1 MSASSWVCFVLK
13 ENVSCWG
20 WRGGM
25 LTTPGR
31 RAVLRSGRL
40 HVFNFE
46 LEEEN
51 YGESWVSDNEVWTPD
66 VQSLAVQD
74 GKAVWRRT
82 FWKSGGVHSGILD
95 LKLNLQP
102 RREESSSSFIRLGY
116 CRNCFSC
123 RPGVLLRNWLQQQPY
138 LMGQGNGF
146 QILQSSSS
154 KFRVMRQRAGRG
166 LLAELW

>member
-1 MSASSWVCFVLK
+1 LGSQKFGVSASSRVCFVLK
-13 ENVSCWG
+13 ENVSCWA
-20 WRGGM
+20 WRRGM
-25 LTTPGR
+25 LPAPGR
-31 RAVLRSGRL
+31 RAALRSGRL

-51 YGESWVSDNEVWTPD
+51 SGESWVSDNEVWRPD
-66 VQSLAVQD
+66 VQSLAVH
-74 GKAVWRRT
+74 VERRT

-123 RPGVLLRNWLQQQPY
+123 RPEVLLRNWLQQQPY

-146 QILQSSSS
+146 QILHGSSS
-154 KFRVMRQRAGRG
+154 KFRVMRQ
-166 LLAELW
+166 